1 MSCLHCLLQLFQ
13 QQLRTALIGIQS
25 IPAAMIGKC
34 AVIQLYDSIFFSQ
47 RLLRKYI
54 DCSPHDAAVLQ
65 RLLQRRHIH
74 QYRSCR
80 IDQIAD
86 RFHKLQFL
94 TPDNWGIIGSDAT
107 VKGYDITF
115 L

>member
-13 QQLRTALIGIQS
+13 QQLRTAFIGIQS

-54 DCSPHDAAVLQ
+54 AAPMMLPFCSASSSAGISTSTALAVLI
-65 RLLQRRHIH
+65 R
-74 QYRSCR
+74 
-80 IDQIAD
+80 
-86 RFHKLQFL
+86 
-94 TPDNWGIIGSDAT
+94 
-107 VKGYDITF
+107 
-115 L
+115 